1 MQTYVVFIL
10 LGICLL
16 YILYLL
22 TQIVMGLWLKYR
34 LDHYKYVITDRVK
47 VEVIKKDGTVKE
59 YIVSKEIADLIKKE
73 VREHQI

>member
-1 MQTYVVFIL
+1 
-10 LGICLL
+10 
-16 YILYLL
+16 
-22 TQIVMGLWLKYR
+22 MGLWLKYR